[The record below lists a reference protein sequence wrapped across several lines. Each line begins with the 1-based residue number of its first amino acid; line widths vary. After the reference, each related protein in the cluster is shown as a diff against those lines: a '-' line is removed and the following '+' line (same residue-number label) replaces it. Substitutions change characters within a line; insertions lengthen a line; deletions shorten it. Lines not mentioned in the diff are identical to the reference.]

1 MNTNKHRMKNTVH
14 SCAFV
19 AMIWYVA
26 ASQQAVCRNFTLA
39 RGVKWAD
46 PLFQS
51 SDFTAYEIAQII
63 HALVLGVEAG
73 IDVVPEIGEP
83 AVIPD
88 EAENH
93 RKAHHHGGPPEV
105 QSAWHTHSIR
115 RIRRSTKPLKQ
126 RPSLLSR

>member
-83 AVIPD
+83 AVLPD
-88 EAENH
+88 EPDKH
-93 RKAHHHGGPPEV
+93 PSAHHPAAHPKRAT
-105 QSAWHTHSIR
+105 SSH
-115 RIRRSTKPLKQ
+115 
-126 RPSLLSR
+126 